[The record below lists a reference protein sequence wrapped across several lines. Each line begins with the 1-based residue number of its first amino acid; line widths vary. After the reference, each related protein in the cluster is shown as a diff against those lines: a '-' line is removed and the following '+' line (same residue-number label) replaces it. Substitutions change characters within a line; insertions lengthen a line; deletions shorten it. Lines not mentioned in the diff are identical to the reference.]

1 MLFSI
6 LFYFGQPIALL
17 LGANAELFKVFRVTM
32 YSYST
37 LNETLLFII
46 ISYILIHIGG
56 LISLINIS
64 KSEKKI
70 LIVDYSISMNIVG
83 NILFV
88 ISLLPTLILLG
99 NSFKAVLD
107 YGYIGLFIASNTI
120 AVNGGVFGVIAGF
133 FVPSLYML
141 IIANSK
147 NVVKRNVYTF
157 ILLVYIGIVFLLG
170 RRGENTICLVGLVL
184 IWHSCIKPISGKK
197 TIKFII
203 LGIILLFFL
212 SIISQIRAFLNTGDI
227 SSLIVE
233 NMNDN
238 SIFQSIY
245 DILAE
250 FGTTLLVPTT
260 LIEYVPDVIPYYK
273 GKTIINF
280 FMNLIPN
287 FFWNINPGLRDG
299 TLESVVS
306 PFISRQ
312 SVGGL
317 GSSFLAEIYYNF
329 GYWSYF
335 IIPLYGVVIGKLS
348 NSLRN
353 KFTQANDKL
362 KLYSSIYLFNIVIW
376 YIRGEVMTSGKRI
389 VYFVVVPVLLVRMI
403 QKILCKNLK

>member
-1 MLFSI
+1 
-6 LFYFGQPIALL
+6 
-17 LGANAELFKVFRVTM
+17 
-32 YSYST
+32 
-37 LNETLLFII
+37 
-46 ISYILIHIGG
+46 
-56 LISLINIS
+56 
-64 KSEKKI
+64 
-70 LIVDYSISMNIVG
+70 
-83 NILFV
+83 
-88 ISLLPTLILLG
+88 
-99 NSFKAVLD
+99 
-107 YGYIGLFIASNTI
+107 
-120 AVNGGVFGVIAGF
+120 
-133 FVPSLYML
+133 
-141 IIANSK
+141 
-147 NVVKRNVYTF
+147 
-157 ILLVYIGIVFLLG
+157 
-170 RRGENTICLVGLVL
+170 
-184 IWHSCIKPISGKK
+184 
-197 TIKFII
+197 
-203 LGIILLFFL
+203 LFFL

-273 GKTIINF
+273 GKTIINCL
-280 FMNLIPN
+280 MNLIPN